1 MKANLSVTVLMTA
14 TAPVFAQAQTPNAA
28 KLKAYAQKVV
38 DIISGDKAKTQIY
51 CDIGKLSAEVEEA
64 DQKEDAKKVDELSQ
78 KIDEM
83 EEQLGPKYTALA
95 DALQDVDPESEEGQ
109 DIGSTL
115 QSLDKLCAK

>member
-1 MKANLSVTVLMTA
+1 MKANLIIGVLMMA
-14 TAPVFAQAQTPNAA
+14 AAPVFAQAETPNAA
-28 KLKAYAQKVV
+28 KLKADAQKII

-51 CDIGKLSAEVEEA
+51 CDIGNLSAEIEEA
-64 DQKEDAKKVDELSQ
+64 DQKKDTKRVDELSQ

-83 EEQLGPKYTALA
+83 EEQLGPEYTALA
-95 DALQDVDPESEEGQ
+95 DALQDLDPESEEGQ